1 MDRYINRLFHVCI
14 TVPDIDEALAFYQDV
29 LGLES
34 IGSLRNERSDGA
46 VLGFPGREIVI
57 HANHLRGKHTDNA
70 TVIDLIEFVEP
81 ATVVGEGPYGQMN
94 HVGITRMAFDVDDTD
109 AIYDTLRRRGD
120 VELLCEPATV
130 QAPTDGFLRI
140 LTFKDP
146 HGIVLELIEH
156 RHHPDHRD

>member
-1 MDRYINRLFHVCI
+1 MHRYINRLFHVCV
-14 TVPDIDEALAFYQDV
+14 TVPDIEKALDFYHGV
-29 LGLES
+29 LGLQS

-46 VLGFPGREIVI
+46 VLGFPGQEIVI
-57 HANHLRGKHTDNA
+57 HADHLCGTHTDNA

-81 ATVVGEGPYGQMN
+81 ATVVGEGPYRQTN

-109 AIYDTLRRRGD
+109 AIFEKLRRRDD
-120 VELLCEPATV
+120 VDIFCEPATV
-130 QAPTDGFLRI
+130 RAPTGGTLRI

-156 RHHPDHRD
+156 RHSSSD